1 MIPRRALLASPA
13 LVGVAAAQAPLT
25 LSLATATLGGG
36 FPAYGA
42 AFAAA
47 VNAAD
52 PTLTIEPRNTAGSLE
67 NVNLLAEGRV
77 DLGLVAGETATV
89 ALAAGRGVTLLF
101 AMYAQPALFGLRGD
115 NPIRSIAEM
124 RGQRIAWGAR
134 GSGFVVLARQ
144 VMTGLGLDM
153 ERDFQGV
160 LLDRAG
166 DGPAMVM
173 DGRVAAL
180 WGGGAGWPGFVTL
193 SRGPQGLRFVAPD
206 AVERARI
213 LAADST
219 LRPMALP
226 SGSYQGQSEP
236 VDSVGTW
243 SLVLA
248 RPGLEEEVGYRLA
261 AALHKARG
269 DLGQRLAQAS
279 ETTAENTATAV
290 TDPALIQPGVRRFLR
305 GLGLLG

>member
-1 MIPRRALLASPA
+1 M
-13 LVGVAAAQAPLT
+13 
-25 LSLATATLGGG
+25 
-36 FPAYGA
+36 
-42 AFAAA
+42 
-47 VNAAD
+47 
-52 PTLTIEPRNTAGSLE
+52 
-67 NVNLLAEGRV
+67 NLLAEGRV

-89 ALAAGRGVTLLF
+89 ELAAGRGVTLLF
-101 AMYAQPALFGLRGD
+101 AMYAQPGLFGLRGD
-115 NPIRSIAEM
+115 SPIRSISEL
-124 RGQRIAWGAR
+124 RGQRVAWGAR

-144 VMTGLGLDM
+144 VMGGLGLDL

-173 DGRVAAL
+173 EGRVAAL

-193 SRGPQGLRFVAPD
+193 ARGPQGLRFVAPE
-206 AVERARI
+206 ATERARI
-213 LAADST
+213 LAADPT
-219 LRPMALP
+219 LRAMTLP
-226 SGSYQGQSEP
+226 PGSYPGQAEA
-236 VDSVGTW
+236 VESVGTW
-243 SLVLA
+243 SLILA
-248 RPGLEEEVGYRLA
+248 RPGLEEELGYRLA

-279 ETTAENTATAV
+279 ETTAENTASAV

>member
-13 LVGVAAAQAPLT
+13 LVGTAAAQAPVT
-25 LSLATATLGGG
+25 LSLATATPGGG

-52 PTLTIEPRNTAGSLE
+52 PSLVIEPRNTAGSLE

-77 DLGLVAGETATV
+77 DLGLVAGETATA

-101 AMYAQPALFGLRGD
+101 AMYAQPGLFGLRGD
-115 NPIRSIAEM
+115 NPIRSIAEL

-144 VMTGLGLDM
+144 VMAGLGLDM
-153 ERDFQGV
+153 ERDFQGI

-193 SRGPQGLRFVAPD
+193 ARGPQGLRFVAPD

-213 LAADST
+213 LAADAT

-226 SGSYQGQSEP
+226 SGSYQGQAEP

>member
-1 MIPRRALLASPA
+1 MIARRALLASPA
-13 LVGVAAAQAPLT
+13 LAATAKAQAPVT
-25 LSLATATLGGG
+25 LSLATATPGGG

-42 AFAAA
+42 AFSAA
-47 VNAAD
+47 VTAAD
-52 PTLTIEPRNTAGSLE
+52 PTLIIEPRNTAGSLE
-67 NVNLLAEGRV
+67 NVNLLAESRV
-77 DLGLVAGETATV
+77 DLGLVAGETATA

-101 AMYAQPALFGLRGD
+101 AMYAQPGLFGVRADSPARTITAL
-115 NPIRSIAEM
+115 
-124 RGQRIAWGAR
+124 RGQRVAWGAR

-144 VMTGLGLDM
+144 VMTGLGLDI

-173 DGRVAAL
+173 DGRVTAL

-193 SRGPQGLRFVAPD
+193 ARGPQGLRFIAPD
-206 AVERARI
+206 AAERARI
-213 LAADST
+213 LAADPT

-226 SGSYQGQSEP
+226 SGSYPGQTEA
-236 VDSVGTW
+236 VESVGTW

-248 RPGLEEEVGYRLA
+248 RPGLEEDVGYRLA
-261 AALHKARG
+261 AALHRARA
-269 DLGQRLAQAS
+269 DLGTRLAQAG

>member
-1 MIPRRALLASPA
+1 MIGRRALLASPA
-13 LVGVAAAQAPLT
+13 VAGAALAQAPVT
-25 LSLATATLGGG
+25 LSLATATPGGG

-47 VNAAD
+47 VTAAD
-52 PTLTIEPRNTAGSLE
+52 PTLVIAPRHTAGSLE

-77 DLGLVAGETATV
+77 DLGLVAGETATA

-101 AMYAQPALFGLRGD
+101 AMYAQPGLFGVRADQPARSISDLRGQ
-115 NPIRSIAEM
+115 PV
-124 RGQRIAWGAR
+124 AWGAR

-153 ERDFQGV
+153 DRDFQGL

-193 SRGPQGLRFVAPD
+193 ARGPQGLRFIAPD
-206 AVERARI
+206 AQERARI
-213 LAADST
+213 LAAVPA
-219 LRPMALP
+219 LRPMTLP
-226 SGSYQGQSEP
+226 PGSYPGQAEP
-236 VDSVGTW
+236 VESVGTW

-248 RPGLEEEVGYRLA
+248 RPGLEEETGHRLA
-261 AALHKARG
+261 AALHRG
-269 DLGQRLAQAS
+269 RADLAARLAQAG
-279 ETTAENTATAV
+279 ETTAENTASAV
-290 TDPALIQPGVRRFLR
+290 TEPAMIHPGVRRFLR

>member
-1 MIPRRALLASPA
+1 MIRRRAVLASPA
-13 LVGVAAAQAPLT
+13 LAGAARAQAPAT
-25 LSLATATLGGG
+25 LSLATATPGGG

-47 VNAAD
+47 VTSAD
-52 PTLTIEPRNTAGSLE
+52 PTLVIEPRNTAGSLE
-67 NVNLLAEGRV
+67 NVTLLAEGRV
-77 DLGLVAGETATV
+77 DLGLVAGETATA

-101 AMYAQPALFGLRGD
+101 AMYAQPGLFGVRAD
-115 NPIRSIAEM
+115 SPAHSIREL
-124 RGQRIAWGAR
+124 RGQRVAWGAR

-144 VMTGLGLDM
+144 VMAGLGLDM

-193 SRGPQGLRFVAPD
+193 ARGPQGLRFIAPD
-206 AVERARI
+206 AAERARI
-213 LAADST
+213 LATDPA
-219 LRPMALP
+219 LRSMTLP
-226 SGSYQGQSEP
+226 SGSYPGQAEA

-243 SLVLA
+243 SLILA
-248 RPGLEEEVGYRLA
+248 RPGLEEDLGYRLA
-261 AALHKARG
+261 AALHRART
-269 DLGQRLAQAS
+269 DLGTRLAQAS
-279 ETTAENTATAV
+279 ETTAENTASAV